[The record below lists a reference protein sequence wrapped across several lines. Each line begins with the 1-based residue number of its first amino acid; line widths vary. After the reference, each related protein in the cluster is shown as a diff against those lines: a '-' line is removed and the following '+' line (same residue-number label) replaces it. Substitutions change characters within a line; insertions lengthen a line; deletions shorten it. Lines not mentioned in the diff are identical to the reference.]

1 MNSDNEKGKKIKIS
15 KEKNNQ
21 AKKKKSRITENV
33 SLIGGSLN
41 IKFDEFNFNKK
52 FLKEIKNLEQFLLDE
67 PPQPSKFY
75 LKLLNLYKLNGNDIK
90 LLKYYFN
97 ELEKGLD
104 FNLSQDG
111 KLSLIRCL
119 KNLSNADLNIYQE
132 RLTLIEKGILHSDV
146 TVGELFK
153 SIHEQIHDKDCK
165 FFVEH
170 FPYLEKITG
179 SQDFRFFSDF
189 KKIYFFI
196 LSEEKDFLKDQ
207 KDFLKK
213 YLYITF
219 EDVAIENNNQNKA
232 KFLNE
237 IRDTLMLKLSD
248 IFLTTSSLS
257 KEIFTQ
263 IINDYIATNP
273 VDESKK
279 LYYEEQFLVLIDQY
293 FQNHFEIFLDSSFIT
308 KCYLT
313 NDSLRIIVSKNFL
326 VYTRNEPSI
335 FKLYSDL
342 ILSRINNVL
351 NESEID
357 EEIQNLMSIIQHVVL
372 ENEEFFEENLTFFM
386 SLIFSEQ
393 EIIRKYAIQTL
404 HSVFSKFIYKIYY
417 IEGILDTY
425 LSNEDE
431 EIRSIAI
438 EVFNLIY
445 YFYLN
450 EDDEENRVIILEF
463 LIPFLTRN
471 YLFLDIS
478 TIVSKILYTVITNYP
493 KKLSRFFDDIV
504 LLIDSIKDP
513 LIKINYNEIKI
524 KIVSQSLKL
533 FVS

>member
-1 MNSDNEKGKKIKIS
+1 MNFEDDKGKKIQTS
-15 KEKNNQ
+15 KEKKSQ
-21 AKKKKSRITENV
+21 TKKNESEIKDKV
-33 SLIGGSLN
+33 DLIGGSLN
-41 IKFDEFNFNKK
+41 INIDEFNFNKK
-52 FLKEIKNLEQFLLDE
+52 AMKEIKNIEQLLLDK
-67 PPQPSKFY
+67 PAQPSKFY
-75 LKLLNLYKLNGNDIK
+75 FKLLNLYKLNGNDTK
-90 LLKYYFN
+90 LLKYYFK

-111 KLSLIRCL
+111 KLNLIRCL
-119 KNLSNADLNIYQE
+119 KILSNTDLNIYQE

-146 TVGELFK
+146 TIGEFFK
-153 SIHEQIHDKDCK
+153 NIHEQIHDKDSK

-189 KKIYFFI
+189 KKIYSFI
-196 LSEEKDFLKDQ
+196 LSEEKEFLKDK

-213 YLYITF
+213 YLYITCDIVGA
-219 EDVAIENNNQNKA
+219 EKENQKKA

-237 IRDTLMLKLSD
+237 IRDILILKLSD
-248 IFLTTSSLS
+248 IFLTTSPLA
-257 KEIFTQ
+257 KELFML
-263 IINDYIATNP
+263 IINEYMATNP
-273 VDESKK
+273 VDESIKF
-279 LYYEEQFLVLIDQY
+279 YYEEQFLVLIDQY
-293 FQNHFEIFLDSSFIT
+293 FQNHFEIFLDSSFIS

-313 NDSLRIIVSKNFL
+313 NPSLRIIVSKNFF
-326 VYTRNEPSI
+326 VYTLDEPSI
-335 FKLYSDL
+335 FTLYSDL

-351 NESEID
+351 NESEVD
-357 EEIQNLMSIIQHVVL
+357 EEIQNLMNIIQYVVI
-372 ENEEFFEENLTFFM
+372 ENEEFFEENLSFFM

-404 HSVFSKFIYKIYY
+404 HSVFSKYIYKIYY
-417 IEGILDTY
+417 IEGVLDTY

-431 EIRSIAI
+431 EIRSIGI

-471 YLFLDIS
+471 YMFLDIS
-478 TIVSKILYTVITNYP
+478 TIVSKILYTVIINYP
-493 KKLSRFFDDIV
+493 NKLSRFFDDIV

-513 LIKINYNEIKI
+513 LIKINYSEIKI
-524 KIVSQSLKL
+524 KIVSQRLKL
-533 FVS
+533 FAS